1 MFVYQRVNPFVPKV
15 SHVHHLSKGME
26 IPFKEDMSS
35 TSTQD
40 GLTVFSQISFSSSV
54 MGYTFEPIE
63 IYPLVI

>member
-1 MFVYQRVNPFVPKV
+1 
-15 SHVHHLSKGME
+15 ME

-40 GLTVFSQISFSSSV
+40 GLTVSQIYWSSSV
-54 MGYTFEPIE
+54 MGYTFEPLE